1 MTQDSG
7 TLKQSRLPADLIAV
21 GDALPFDVFAQN
33 GFLLMKKGYY
43 VLTEEQ
49 KKKLEKLGMTQFV
62 TEEKTEESGVGVEI
76 DEDRR
81 DQPGPFEEMSHL
93 YLRTRALLRQAF
105 SVKDFSASVHNV
117 AQRIIELAQTQPDA
131 MIASILLAPFRE
143 YAPAHSVHTAAL
155 IALLTRRMALPPN
168 HRETL
173 LCAALTMNISL
184 VELQNELFSQQDA
197 LTPEQQQAIKS
208 HPLMSSAILREVGV
222 EDELWHTLVQT
233 HHESWTGQGYPFSLD
248 RQHIL
253 PPAHILHLADIV
265 CAKLTPRRYRS
276 ALLPATALGH
286 IFQRKDAEFDSA
298 FTTLLIKE
306 LGIYPPGSF
315 VRLVNNEIG
324 VVTYRG
330 SKPSTPQVAALRKS
344 DGPAYAEA
352 LIRETRN
359 PAYKVVEPC
368 AASLSGVRPLWL
380 GRLWKTL

>member
-1 MTQDSG
+1 MTRDSDSR
-7 TLKQSRLPADLIAV
+7 KPARLPADLIAV
-21 GDALPFDVFAQN
+21 GDSLPFDVFAQN

-49 KKKLEKLGMTQFV
+49 KKKLEKIGVSPFV
-62 TEEKTEESGVGVEI
+62 TEEKNDEAGWGSDSTVE
-76 DEDRR
+76 RR
-81 DQPGPFEEMSHL
+81 DEPGPFEEMSHL

-105 SVKDFSASVHNV
+105 SVRDFANSVLNV

-131 MIASILLAPFRE
+131 LIASMLLAPFRE

-155 IALLTRRMALPPN
+155 LALLTRRMSLPPN

-184 VELQNELFSQQDA
+184 VELQNELFGQQEA
-197 LTPEQQQAIKS
+197 LTSDQQQEIQS
-208 HPLMSSAILREVGV
+208 HPLLSSAILREVGV
-222 EDELWHTLVQT
+222 HDELWHTLVQS
-233 HHESWTGQGYPFSLD
+233 HHESWTGNGYPFALQ
-248 RQHIL
+248 RGEIL

-286 IFQRKDAEFDSA
+286 IFQRKDDEFDAA

-315 VRLVNNEIG
+315 VRLNSNEIG

-330 SKPSTPQVAALRKS
+330 NKPSTPQVAALRKS
-344 DGPAYAEA
+344 DGPAYADA

-359 PAYKVVEPC
+359 PAYKVIEPC

-380 GRLWKTL
+380 GRLWKTV

>member
-1 MTQDSG
+1 MTQESG
-7 TLKQSRLPADLIAV
+7 TRKQARLPSDLIAV

-49 KKKLEKLGMTQFV
+49 KNKLEKLGLTQYV
-62 TEEKTEESGVGVEI
+62 TEEKAEEPGWGSEVD
-76 DEDRR
+76 DERR
-81 DQPGPFEEMSHL
+81 FQPGPFEEMSHL

-105 SVKDFSASVHNV
+105 SVKDFSASVLNV

-143 YAPAHSVHTAAL
+143 YAPAHAVHTAAL
-155 IALLTRRMALPPN
+155 LALLTRRMALPPN

-173 LCAALTMNISL
+173 LCAALTMNISQ
-184 VELQNELFSQQDA
+184 VELQNELFSQQEA
-197 LTPEQQQAIKS
+197 LTADQRHEIKS

-233 HHESWTGQGYPFSLD
+233 HHESWTGAGYPFSLP
-248 RQHIL
+248 RPQIL
-253 PPAHILHLADIV
+253 PPAHILHLADIA

-315 VRLVNNEIG
+315 VRLASNEIG

-330 SKPSTPQVAALRKS
+330 NKPSTPQVAALRKS

-359 PAYKVVEPC
+359 PAYKVLEPC
-368 AASLSGVRPLWL
+368 AASLCGVRPSWL
-380 GRLWKTL
+380 GRLWKTV